1 MNKRNWLVED
11 NIVALYVALHKYED
25 LNYDLEEIEKIL
37 ALRAVPMR
45 INNFK
50 YIDGQSGLSAGGPAP
65 SWKQLYSI
73 FKDFD
78 QKKFAELANE
88 DAGWYQT
95 RFLPSFR
102 HGYRQ
107 YMYSKNAQ
115 PSTASQ
121 GES

>member
-78 QKKFAELANE
+78 QKKFAELVNLILE
-88 DAGWYQT
+88 VKS
-95 RFLPSFR
+95 R
-102 HGYRQ
+102 
-107 YMYSKNAQ
+107 M
-115 PSTASQ
+115 
-121 GES
+121 